1 MKIAIVGTGYVGLV
15 SGTCFAEMGLDVT
28 CVDTDETKIAQLRQ
42 GGVPIYEPGL
52 AELVR
57 KNTAAGRLSFSTD
70 LAECLDD
77 AEAVFSAVGTPPDEE
92 GAADLRQV
100 LEVART
106 FGRHIRKYTLLVTKS
121 TVPVGTA
128 QKIRAV
134 IEEELQRRGCEVPFD
149 VAANPEFLKE
159 GAAIKDFMSPDRVV
173 VGVDSDRAK
182 KLMTKLYRPFL
193 INNFRVLFMDIR
205 SAEMT
210 KYAANAMLATRISFM
225 NEIANLCDRVGADV
239 ELVRQG
245 IGSDVRIGNKF
256 LYPGC
261 GYGGSCF
268 PKDVKALAR
277 TAQEHGYTMEVIE
290 AVERVN
296 ERQKNIV
303 FEKLHQ
309 ALGNLRGKRVALWG
323 LAFKPETDDMREAP
337 ARKTIEQ
344 LTQAGAEVSVFD
356 PAAMDE
362 CRRLYGPRV
371 DYAETMYEAA
381 RGADAV
387 ALVTE
392 WKVFRMPDWT
402 RLHTLMRGHVIVD
415 GRNIYDKTELLAA
428 GFDYRAIG
436 K

>member
-193 INNFRVLFMDIR
+193 INNFRVIFMDIR

-225 NEIANLCDRVGADV
+225 NEIANL
-239 ELVRQG
+239 
-245 IGSDVRIGNKF
+245 
-256 LYPGC
+256 
-261 GYGGSCF
+261 
-268 PKDVKALAR
+268 
-277 TAQEHGYTMEVIE
+277 
-290 AVERVN
+290 
-296 ERQKNIV
+296 
-303 FEKLHQ
+303 
-309 ALGNLRGKRVALWG
+309 
-323 LAFKPETDDMREAP
+323 
-337 ARKTIEQ
+337 
-344 LTQAGAEVSVFD
+344 
-356 PAAMDE
+356 
-362 CRRLYGPRV
+362 
-371 DYAETMYEAA
+371 
-381 RGADAV
+381 
-387 ALVTE
+387 
-392 WKVFRMPDWT
+392 
-402 RLHTLMRGHVIVD
+402 
-415 GRNIYDKTELLAA
+415 
-428 GFDYRAIG
+428 
-436 K
+436 